1 MADGSLAACTSYSGF
16 NALVVEEG
24 WEEIIKNQVYLHH
37 SGTAASPIEYRRGLG
52 PSSVLVCV
60 YDICLPFVTRPSFLP
75 TALTRP
81 LGVPTAEQA
90 RGRAPLMPFQHQQWA
105 VSRKPPLWVWS
116 VAWEHFVGYWFP
128 ATDDCALK
136 DVWHIW
142 SHVWFPE
149 VDRQGLMIINDQQC
163 LMRRCCVGS
172 LPRPKRTDA
181 QVKVVKMMV

>member
-60 YDICLPFVTRPSFLP
+60 YDICLPFIARPFFLP

-128 ATDDCALK
+128 ATDDCVLK
-136 DVWHIW
+136 DVWHILVTCLISRGGQAGTNDHQW
-142 SHVWFPE
+142 STMPHEKVLCRKSATPKENWCSG
-149 VDRQGLMIINDQQC
+149 QGC
-163 LMRRCCVGS
+163 
-172 LPRPKRTDA
+172 
-181 QVKVVKMMV
+181 